1 MPRGNTAKINVVK
14 KLQEAF
20 GNDYVGESDKKYY
33 VWADDGGE
41 RVQIALTMTCPKS
54 FLEVTP
60 PKGEVLEPAV
70 QETEFTPEELD
81 RMRSNLRKLGF

>member
-1 MPRGNTAKINVVK
+1 MPRGNTAKVNVAK

-20 GNDYVGESDKKYY
+20 GNDYVGEADKKYY

-54 FLEVTP
+54 FLEAAP
-60 PKGEVLEPAV
+60 PKREAPELQV
-70 QETEFTPEELD
+70 QETEFTTAELD